1 MKDSNNGSADIIS
14 LEAAKERPNYYEI
27 LQIAPEANHAE
38 ITKAFR
44 RAKEA
49 YRQNSLTAYSLFSED
64 EMANALNL
72 IDDAYHVL
80 GFPEK
85 RRIYDLAYFPA
96 KENQSETQ
104 NSRPARKKSTA
115 GTRRGSARAD
125 KAFEKLVSQTSEF
138 NGAALK
144 AIREHKNLALEEIAD
159 QTKISRSCLK
169 AIEGEQSEVF
179 PPRVYLMSFLR
190 QYAVNLGLDPQ
201 KVVDTYPPLQEE
213 K

>member
-1 MKDSNNGSADIIS
+1 
-14 LEAAKERPNYYEI
+14 
-27 LQIAPEANHAE
+27 
-38 ITKAFR
+38 
-44 RAKEA
+44 
-49 YRQNSLTAYSLFSED
+49 
-64 EMANALNL
+64 MANALNL

-85 RRIYDLAYFPA
+85 RRIYDQAYFPD
-96 KENQSETQ
+96 KENQSESQ
-104 NSRPARKKSTA
+104 NSMPATKKKTA
-115 GTRRGSARAD
+115 GTRRKSGRVD

-144 AIREHKNLALEEIAD
+144 AIREHKNLTLDEIVD

-169 AIEGEQSEVF
+169 AIEAEQSEMF

-190 QYAVNLGLDPQ
+190 QYAANLGLDPQ